1 VGPFAAASTFDVGI
15 HGGDAIRVGL
25 GSVWLSNLRAGNV
38 WRIDP
43 RRIEATRA
51 E

>member
-1 VGPFAAASTFDVGI
+1 VDPATNQVAQQFFGP
-15 HGGDAIRVGL
+15 GGDAIRVGL

-43 RRIEATRA
+43 RRIEATR
-51 E
+51 